1 MGWRSWNA
9 FGADI
14 NETVFYDHI
23 RVLTEPRELLWG
35 ESLASIGYN
44 AVGIDEGW
52 EGCGLGINKTQH
64 APDGQPVINTT
75 KFPALRELVE
85 YGHAHQLQMGWYL
98 NGCKCPE
105 KTAPSSFYQGDIQS
119 LHEYGFDQVKLDNC
133 GKLLNMSYYA
143 QLMETTNRSY
153 MIENCHWGQCGAS
166 EFAPSMS
173 DSSGCPTHD
182 WCPFNMYRSGVD
194 ISSDSTTW
202 LRNLQTLIK
211 FQDVQQPLSVP
222 GCWAYPDMLEVGM
235 LDGGY
240 DWNQAH
246 FGAWCVTSSPLVL
259 GANLANVSLVNSIL
273 PIIANTE
280 AIAINQ
286 DWAGH
291 PGRLVLGLGAAPTSE
306 QGTRVV
312 DCADNKDSPQHSNLE
327 QVGWQAPP
335 ETSLGLVK
343 AAGGCLANSE
353 QRPVVSPCN
362 SSDVHQLWSYN
373 RSTQVLWQP
382 VSKDQDR
389 LPEREAAIETD
400 QASSVQCMGYSTWGW
415 WTGIFNTG
423 CDTANA
429 ARQFVFT
436 EEQTL
441 RLGNDSFPATHRCI
455 EASYAPPLE
464 GSPIQVWMKP
474 LSGGAVAVLAIN
486 SGTGTF
492 NAPGLPDV
500 ELQLPLIELGL
511 SSEATVAVRDI
522 WQHEDLAQINNQLV
536 LRVPTMNSVFF
547 KLTPVNV
554 GV

>member
-1 MGWRSWNA
+1 MVA
-9 FGADI
+9 
-14 NETVFYDHI
+14 
-23 RVLTEPRELLWG
+23 VL
-35 ESLASIGYN
+35 
-44 AVGIDEGW
+44 
-52 EGCGLGINKTQH
+52 H
-64 APDGQPVINTT
+64 A
-75 KFPALRELVE
+75 
-85 YGHAHQLQMGWYL
+85 
-98 NGCKCPE
+98 
-105 KTAPSSFYQGDIQS
+105 
-119 LHEYGFDQVKLDNC
+119 
-133 GKLLNMSYYA
+133 
-143 QLMETTNRSY
+143 
-153 MIENCHWGQCGAS
+153 
-166 EFAPSMS
+166 
-173 DSSGCPTHD
+173 
-182 WCPFNMYRSGVD
+182 
-194 ISSDSTTW
+194 
-202 LRNLQTLIK
+202 
-211 FQDVQQPLSVP
+211 
-222 GCWAYPDMLEVGM
+222 
-235 LDGGY
+235 
-240 DWNQAH
+240 
-246 FGAWCVTSSPLVL
+246 
-259 GANLANVSLVNSIL
+259 
-273 PIIANTE
+273 
-280 AIAINQ
+280 

-291 PGRLVLGLGAAPTSE
+291 PGRLLLGLGAAPTSE

-335 ETSLGLVK
+335 EHTLGLVK

-389 LPEREAAIETD
+389 LPEREAAVETG
-400 QASSVQCMGYSTWGW
+400 QSSSVQCMGYSTWGW

-423 CDTANA
+423 CDTTNA

-441 RLGNDSFPATHRCI
+441 RLGNSSFPATHRCI

-464 GSPIQVWMKP
+464 GSPVQVWMKP

-492 NAPGLPDV
+492 NTPGLPDV

-522 WQHEDLAQINNQLV
+522 WQHEDLPEINNQLV
-536 LRVPTMNSVFF
+536 LRVPKMNSVFC

-554 GV
+554 GI